1 MKMIRLPLLLS
12 ALLAAHATGVN
23 GETPAATDRLP
34 QLDEAQIGQ
43 ALQLLRGR
51 HVRGGSLEKVDLE
64 RATLRGLLD
73 ELAPGAALTG
83 APEAPAGASPFRAE
97 VLDGRA
103 GYVRVGSLQT
113 EHLAELEAAL
123 EDFAAR
129 RVQGVVLDLRATPPS
144 DDFAMAAQFAERFC
158 PPGRPLF
165 SLEGADPE
173 SARTFS
179 SSRPP
184 DYHGVLI
191 VLVDE
196 NTAGA
201 AEALAATLR
210 WHAKALLVGTRTSG
224 RAVEWA
230 ALPLGDDHHL
240 RLAVAEVTVG
250 GQRIYPRG
258 LRPDVEIAQDP
269 RVREAVL
276 TGAMERGAAVYLY
289 ERERAQMNEAAL
301 VAGTWPEAD
310 DEDAPP
316 ALIDRPLQRAIDLV
330 TALQLFGGSR

>member
-1 MKMIRLPLLLS
+1 MKKIRLPVLFS
-12 ALLAAHATGVN
+12 VVLAACATGVT
-23 GETPAATDRLP
+23 GEVSAPEDRLP
-34 QLDEAQIGQ
+34 QLDEEQIGQ

-51 HVRGGSLEKVDLE
+51 HVRGGSLMKIDLD

-73 ELAPGAALTG
+73 ELSPGAALTG
-83 APEAPAGASPFRAE
+83 VPSSPGGTSAFRAE

-113 EHLAELEAAL
+113 EHLAELDAAL
-123 EDFAAR
+123 GDFAKR

-158 PPGRPLF
+158 PAGRPLF
-165 SLEGADPE
+165 SLEGSDP
-173 SARTFS
+173 ATLRTFTGS
-179 SSRPP
+179 NSPVYR
-184 DYHGVLI
+184 GVLI

-201 AEALAATLR
+201 AEALAAVLR

-224 RAVEWA
+224 RAVEWDA
-230 ALPLGDDHHL
+230 IPLGDDHHL
-240 RLAVAEVTVG
+240 ELAVAEVTVG

-258 LRPDVEIAQDP
+258 LRPDVEISQDP

-276 TGAMERGAAVYLY
+276 NGAMERGAAIYLY

-301 VAGTWPEAD
+301 VAGTWPETDA
-310 DEDAPP
+310 EDAPP